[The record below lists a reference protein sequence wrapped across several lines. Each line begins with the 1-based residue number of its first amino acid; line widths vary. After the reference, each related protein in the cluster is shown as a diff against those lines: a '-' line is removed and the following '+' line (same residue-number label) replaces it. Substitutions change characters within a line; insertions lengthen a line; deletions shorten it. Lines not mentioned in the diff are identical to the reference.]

1 MEDLRSF
8 LKRISSENNLV
19 KRYSQKMRLRDI
31 SNIIYGESTSGN
43 ILLFENITDYNN
55 RLIVANTVASKEILA
70 LALGCDSHELIS
82 YFLSK
87 INSPQKPQVVN
98 HAPFEKVSYHNDQVD
113 IFKLPILTL
122 SEHDASPYITAG
134 LVIVKDPESGI
145 QNTSINRLQVIDKDK
160 LLIRAE
166 KHSDLNKIISNSA
179 LLNLN
184 KLPIAVCIGNHP
196 IELLVA
202 ACGFPFEND
211 ELWFSGALRS
221 KSLACTETRE
231 YQLIVPALTEIL
243 LEGYINLQS
252 FQKEGPFADFLGFYV
267 GSEAAPV
274 IRITTISHVD
284 SPLYQTIRPGSQEDT
299 VLLGFWKEIKI
310 YKTLKSNNIHVER
323 VNIGPN
329 VLICRIM
336 LSKKSD
342 DEVWKAAKLAFE
354 CYPWLKICI
363 LLDADMDVENE
374 NDLWWS
380 LVNRWL
386 VKEGSRIYETIGVNK
401 KPHEIYSHGIAIDA
415 TQSES
420 FKTPRAKPIPVY
432 KNKK

>member
-1 MEDLRSF
+1 MENLRGF

-19 KRYSQKMRLRDI
+19 KHYNQKMRLRDI
-31 SNIIYGESTSGN
+31 SNIIYEKSTSGN
-43 ILLFENITDYNN
+43 ILLFENITDYKN

-70 LALGCDSHELIS
+70 LALGCDRYELIS

-87 INSPQKPQVVN
+87 INSPQKPQVVS
-98 HAPFEKVSYHNDQVD
+98 HAPFKKTSYHNDQVD

-122 SEHDASPYITAG
+122 SEYDASPYITAG

-166 KHSDLNKIISNSA
+166 THSDLNRIISNSA

-221 KSLACTETRE
+221 QSLTCTETRE
-231 YQLIVPALTEIL
+231 HQLIVPALTEIL
-243 LEGYINLQS
+243 LEGHIDLQS

-267 GSEAAPV
+267 DSEAAPV

-310 YKTLKSNNIHVER
+310 YKTLKSNNINVKR

-363 LLDADMDVENE
+363 LLDADMDAESD

-386 VKEGSRIYETIGVNK
+386 VKERSRIYKTIGVNK

-420 FKTPRAKPIPVY
+420 FKTPRARPIPLY
-432 KNKK
+432 ENKK